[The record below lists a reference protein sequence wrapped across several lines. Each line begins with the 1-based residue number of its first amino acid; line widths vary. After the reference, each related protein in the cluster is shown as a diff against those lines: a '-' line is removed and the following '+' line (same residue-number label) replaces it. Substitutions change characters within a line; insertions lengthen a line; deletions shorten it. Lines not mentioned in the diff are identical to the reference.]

1 MARKLF
7 IAALLFVCL
16 FSVVFAQSSD
26 EQKAQRVA
34 QKAAAT
40 LGWPEAI
47 YTDEENTDSIPG
59 TPFLIS
65 EDAKASDADHYGYIT
80 MLGTDIESGFWLTF
94 MDEQLD
100 ADRSSFLGRDAA
112 IVSGG
117 KNCNPQGLI
126 KILNEFFT
134 GFFESIFGESDDP
147 DKGCVYESGVI
158 GFTCGKYLMVAIDT
172 WGDESTGAET
182 EIASAFYQAAQEE
195 GLCEYGDTVVIL
207 AEPTDKA
214 GGLAIKDAAAM
225 SQRVNQYY
233 GVNAFGEKAP
243 FTYTFLDADGSKGA
257 MDWYEVDSAESAYVD
272 AQGSGDEVRFAID
285 ATKKAFTGAD
295 LPQDLYFERVVV
307 VFAGDSQQDDPN
319 AAFSN
324 QCTWEGDSYFVEV
337 DASTG
342 KRKIYTKSFITLSE
356 NRELGGWVHE
366 FGHSL
371 YAKYMRP
378 VNKYTISDR
387 YNYASNDRK
396 YGQVGYWDLM
406 GSGSHWGAN
415 DGEIPMQMSSFTKV
429 AATWLDFF
437 RGSINNTYSLKALE
451 SMKKGDT
458 VLTIDDP
465 LSADAEAFY
474 IIEARDSN
482 AYFGAPASGV
492 MIYKVSYG
500 FGHHTVNSLPT
511 QSTPN
516 SATNAAGQ
524 VYDKPTLYATSGPG
538 SVYRNV
544 PAKFQVKLVSQ
555 SDGPYA
561 ASISIE
567 PFDPVSMVG
576 PIVAPGMPP
585 INFQG
590 NPDSTENALP
600 GTMPD
605 QDLHAYDDQGNHVG
619 LNYETGEYELEIPG
633 AIASGDLKDDAE
645 WIFVPEGTNV
655 RYEVSDYKTQRFL
668 QAYPQ
673 YAVYAQPLTFNTTMV
688 RYDASGNR
696 YEADGGPGSV
706 ATGQKTQIK
715 SPTDSSL
722 KYEKKDT
729 LGFDQNALCPFPAIM
744 LVLMLGVAFV
754 LRTRR

>member
-1 MARKLF
+1 MAKKLF
-7 IAALLFVCL
+7 IVALLLICL
-16 FSVVFAQSSD
+16 FSVAFAQSTD

-34 QKAAAT
+34 EKAAAT
-40 LGWPEAI
+40 LGWPETI
-47 YTDEENTDSIPG
+47 YTDEDNTDGVPG
-59 TPFLIS
+59 TPFVIA
-65 EDAKASDADHYGYIT
+65 ETEEGSDADHHGYIT
-80 MLGTDIESGFWLTF
+80 MLGTDIESGFWLGF

-126 KILNEFFT
+126 KILSEMVT
-134 GFFESIFGESDDP
+134 AWFEGIFGESDSE

-158 GFTCGKYLMVAIDT
+158 AFTCGKYMMVAIDS
-172 WGDESTGAET
+172 WDDESTGAET

-195 GLCEYGDTVVIL
+195 GICEYGDTVVIF
-207 AEPTDKA
+207 AEPNDR
-214 GGLAIKDAAAM
+214 GGSLLIKDAAAM
-225 SQRVNQYY
+225 GQRINQYY

-243 FTYTFLDADGSKGA
+243 FIYTFRDADGSKGDL
-257 MDWYEVDSAESAYVD
+257 DWYTLDSAESAYVD
-272 AQGSGDEVRFAID
+272 AQGEGDDVQFAID
-285 ATKKAFTGAD
+285 ATKKAFSGAD
-295 LPQDLYFERVVV
+295 LPEDIYLERVVV
-307 VFAGDSQQDDPN
+307 VFAGDSTQNDPN
-319 AAFSN
+319 AVFSN
-324 QCTWEGDSYFVEV
+324 QCTWEGDNYFVEV
-337 DASTG
+337 DSSTG

-371 YAKYMRP
+371 YSKYVRP

-387 YNYASNDRK
+387 YNYASNNRK
-396 YGQVGYWDLM
+396 YGEVGYWDLM
-406 GSGSHWGAN
+406 GSGSHWGKN
-415 DGEIPMQMSSFTKV
+415 DGEIPTQMSSFTKV

-437 RGSINNTYSLKALE
+437 RGTVNNTYSLKALE

-465 LSADAEAFY
+465 LSAEPEAFY

-492 MIYKVSYG
+492 MIYKVAYE
-500 FGHHTVNSLPT
+500 FGHHTVNNLLT
-511 QSTPN
+511 QSSPN
-516 SATNAAGQ
+516 GATNAAGQ
-524 VYDKPTLYATSGPG
+524 VYAKPTLYATSGPG

-544 PAKFQVKLVSQ
+544 PGKFQVKLVSQ
-555 SDGPYA
+555 TDNPYT
-561 ASISIE
+561 ASVSIE
-567 PFDPVSMVG
+567 PFDPVSLIG
-576 PIVAPGMPP
+576 AIVAPGLPP

-590 NPDSTENALP
+590 NPASTENALP
-600 GTMPD
+600 ETMPD

-619 LNYETGEYELEIPG
+619 LNYETGEYELGIPG

-668 QAYPQ
+668 QTYPQ
-673 YAVYAQPLTFNTTMV
+673 YAGYAQPATFNTTMV

-696 YEADGGPGSV
+696 YEADAGPGSV
-706 ATGQKTQIK
+706 ATGQNVQII

-722 KYEKKDT
+722 KYEKKDI
-729 LGFDQNALCPFPAIM
+729 LGFGSNSMCPTSAL
-744 LVLMLGVAFV
+744 LVLMLGAVFV
-754 LRTRR
+754 LRRGR